1 MSIPGGV
8 VADAFR
14 YVYTRVRAQ
23 RHSVKKKEARER
35 KGRKRRGRVSPS
47 CSGRGHGTNAAPVS
61 VLVSRTPHP
70 SVPAIPRVPRHRG
83 TPHLTARYNAIVGI
97 VVRGGRSQFRPR
109 PVPLPVYQPG
119 ALVKCFSSRIMTRS
133 ARLWPPLLSLPLLSL
148 FRLVSFSSSPSHARS
163 LSSYPCSFPFF
174 FSSPLSLSAFLLE
187 AGSISLS
194 PRLDSPAPS
203 RTRSLLLLQPVG
215 RVPWPGRAF
224 ASSNAYQRRILDTYQ
239 AMGDCFREIGI
250 DWCSFLNPLV
260 NKGLLEVLRT
270 MDTLVQREGWKLG
283 NWRVDWQCLSTYE
296 KF

>member
-1 MSIPGGV
+1 MSIPGGA

-14 YVYTRVRAQ
+14 YVYTRVRAR

-83 TPHLTARYNAIVGI
+83 TPHLAARYNAIVGI

-174 FSSPLSLSAFLLE
+174 LFPPIFKRFPPRSWIHLPLAPTGLS
-187 AGSISLS
+187 GSFQDAKFALASA
-194 PRLDSPAPS
+194 R
-203 RTRSLLLLQPVG
+203 RTRSLA
-215 RVPWPGRAF
+215 WP
-224 ASSNAYQRRILDTYQ
+224 
-239 AMGDCFREIGI
+239 
-250 DWCSFLNPLV
+250 SFC
-260 NKGLLEVLRT
+260 
-270 MDTLVQREGWKLG
+270 LVQRLPASNSRYLSGDGWL
-283 NWRVDWQCLSTYE
+283 
-296 KF
+296 F